1 MTDTS
6 KLIVSS
12 AALLVA
18 AAASAAVV
26 TAPPGAAP
34 AVVKGS
40 AAIVVVTDPASR
52 AASAAA
58 ITKAASAPAAAQV
71 VPASDPAM
79 APIMTPVMT
88 ATLKPLDLS
97 DMKLWNWNGKWMA
110 SEWANASGPIA
121 WKYNHITQLNRA
133 DTTFRLDAAGAPQ
146 LQALNGT
153 AANASGLWE
162 TDVTLPKLKDGLIVA
177 PLWLYDA
184 ASADEIDFEFAGRY
198 GLDVSLH
205 AKLNGVMRKD
215 TVRLFAG
222 IDMSNQRKRLGI
234 AVDQKAGVIAMYV
247 DGRLVHRWNRSALA
261 FFVSRPLRPWIEMWP
276 ASPTNS
282 GFVQWAG
289 KWPGL
294 ATGETLSMTV
304 HGFGYTPSTT

>member
-26 TAPPGAAP
+26 TSPPATVAAK
-34 AVVKGS
+34 AS
-40 AAIVVVTDPASR
+40 AAIVVVTAPVAPAGSAAVIAKAAIVPTSSQAVPAI
-52 AASAAA
+52 AASAAPL
-58 ITKAASAPAAAQV
+58 I
-71 VPASDPAM
+71 
-79 APIMTPVMT
+79 T

-110 SEWANASGPIA
+110 SEWANASGPIP
-121 WKYNHITQLNRA
+121 WKYNHITQVNRA
-133 DTTFRLDAAGAPQ
+133 DTIFRLDAAGAPQ

-162 TDVTLPKLKDGLIVA
+162 VDVTLPKLKDGLIVA

-184 ASADEIDFEFAGRY
+184 TSADEIDFEFAGRY

-205 AKLNGVMRKD
+205 SKLNGVMCKD

-222 IDMSNQRKRLGI
+222 IDMSNQRRRFGI
-234 AVDQKAGVIAMYV
+234 NVDQKAGAITMYV
-247 DGRLVHRWNRSALA
+247 DGRQVHRWNRRVLA
-261 FFVSRPLRPWIEMWP
+261 FFVSKPLRPFIEMWP

-304 HGFGYTPSTT
+304 HGYGYTPLAT

>member
-6 KLIVSS
+6 KLLLGS
-12 AALLVA
+12 AAFLAAA

-26 TAPPGAAP
+26 TAPPAPARTSAAVVVVTAPVAPVGGAAALPKAAIATPVARTTPAIASAATAAP
-34 AVVKGS
+34 AV
-40 AAIVVVTDPASR
+40 I
-52 AASAAA
+52 
-58 ITKAASAPAAAQV
+58 
-71 VPASDPAM
+71 
-79 APIMTPVMT
+79 

-97 DMKLWNWNGKWMA
+97 DMKLWNWNGKWVA

-121 WKYNHITQLNRA
+121 WKYDHITQRNRG
-133 DTTFRLDAAGAPQ
+133 DTTFRLDRAGAPQ

-177 PLWLYDA
+177 PLWLYDP

-198 GLDVSLH
+198 GLDVTLH
-205 AKLNGVMRKD
+205 SKLNGVMRKD
-215 TVRLFAG
+215 SVRLFAG
-222 IDMSNQRKRLGI
+222 VDMSNQRKRFGI
-234 AVDQKAGVIAMYV
+234 KVDQKAGVIEMYV
-247 DGRLVHRWNRSALA
+247 DSRMVHRWNRSTMA
-261 FFVSRPLRPWIEMWP
+261 FFVTKPLRPWIEMWP

-289 KWPGL
+289 KWTGL
-294 ATGETLSMTV
+294 SSGETLSMTV
-304 HGFGYTPSTT
+304 HGYGYTPPAA

>member
-1 MTDTS
+1 MTNTS
-6 KLIVSS
+6 NLIVSS
-12 AALLVA
+12 AAVLVA
-18 AAASAAVV
+18 AAASAAAV
-26 TAPPGAAP
+26 TSPLALA
-34 AVVKGS
+34 S
-40 AAIVVVTDPASR
+40 ATASTAIVVV
-52 AASAAA
+52 AAPIAPVGSAAA
-58 ITKAASAPAAAQV
+58 IAMAVPVTTAVQAVRATGSAPAQA
-71 VPASDPAM
+71 
-79 APIMTPVMT
+79 MT
-88 ATLKPLDLS
+88 ATLRPLDLS

-110 SEWANASGPIA
+110 SEWGNASGPIA
-121 WKYNHITQLNRA
+121 WKYNHITQINRA

-162 TDVTLPKLKDGLIVA
+162 TDVTLPKLKEGLIVA
-177 PLWLYDA
+177 PLWLYDP

-222 IDMSNQRKRLGI
+222 VDMSNQRKRFGI
-234 AVDQKAGVIAMYV
+234 NVDQKAGVIAMYV
-247 DGRLVHRWNRSALA
+247 DGRLVHRWNRSTSA

-276 ASPTNS
+276 TSPTNS

-294 ATGETLSMTV
+294 ATGETLLMTV
-304 HGFGYTPSTT
+304 HGYGYTPSVT